1 MKEGYDNFYH
11 KRRVLITGGAGFI
24 GSNLAHR
31 LVALGADVL
40 IIDSLIPDYGGN
52 LFNLNDIKNRVTI
65 NISDVRDENAMH
77 YLVQDR
83 DIIFNLAGQV
93 SHLDSMRDP
102 YTDLEI
108 NCRSQLSLLEA
119 CRKHNNGVKVVF
131 AGTRQVYGH
140 VDQMPVTED
149 HLVRP
154 VDVNGINKVAGEYYH
169 LLYNDVFDIRTC
181 SLRLSNI
188 YGPRQLIKH
197 NRQGFI
203 GWFIRLAVEN
213 QEIEIF
219 GDGSQIRDLVYVDDA
234 AEAFL
239 LAGASE
245 QCNGNVYNVGGSEP
259 TQLNE
264 LVALLI
270 KVTGQGRVTHVPWPA
285 EKKSIDIGSF
295 YTDSTKF
302 TSAVGWIPQVSL
314 EQGLQETV
322 AYYRRHLDQYVNM

>member
-1 MKEGYDNFYH
+1 MNERYDNFYYE
-11 KRRVLITGGAGFI
+11 RRVLITGGAGFI
-24 GSNLAHR
+24 GSNLAHQ
-31 LVALGADVL
+31 LVALGADVS

-52 LFNLNDIKNRVTI
+52 LFNLHDIKNQIKI

-83 DIIFNLAGQV
+83 DVIFNLAGQV

-169 LLYNDVFDIRTC
+169 LLYNDVFDIRAC

-239 LAGASE
+239 LAGASD

-259 TQLNE
+259 TRLNE

-270 KVTGQGRVTHVPWPA
+270 KVAGQGRVTHVPWPT

-295 YTDSTKF
+295 STDSTKF
-302 TSAVGWIPQVSL
+302 QSTVGWTPRVSL
-314 EQGLQETV
+314 EQGLQDTV
-322 AYYRRHLDQYVNM
+322 AYYRRHLDRYLDT

>member
-1 MKEGYDNFYH
+1 MNERYDNFYH
-11 KRRVLITGGAGFI
+11 ERRVLITGGAGFI
-24 GSNLAHR
+24 GSNLAHQ
-31 LVALGADVL
+31 LVALGADVS

-52 LFNLNDIKNRVTI
+52 LFNLHDIKNQIKI

-83 DIIFNLAGQV
+83 DVIFNLAGQV

-169 LLYNDVFDIRTC
+169 LLYNDVFDIRAC

-239 LAGASE
+239 LAGASD

-270 KVTGQGRVTHVPWPA
+270 KVAGQGRVTHVPWPT

-295 YTDSTKF
+295 STDSTKF
-302 TSAVGWIPQVSL
+302 QSTVGWTPRVSL
-314 EQGLQETV
+314 EQGLQDTV
-322 AYYRRHLDQYVNM
+322 AYYRRHLDRYLDT